1 MYCSLSF
8 DFNNVFNVDNDIV
21 VSTAGDDDG
30 DDENTL
36 SIADGGSSEITVA
49 FD

>member
-1 MYCSLSF
+1 MKIELLVSIA
-8 DFNNVFNVDNDIV
+8 NNDRVDIV

-30 DDENTL
+30 DDENTS
-36 SIADGGSSEITVA
+36 SIAEGGSSEITVA